1 MRHKFEF
8 NQCDGPVAPR
18 NALVGAGKV
27 NLYSANRIER
37 IGRLEVF
44 YFFSIL
50 LPGSFTCV
58 RANVRERFGGPERGG
73 SRYFDGVSIKDA
85 LAGAAT
91 IGTLARAECWPT

>member
-18 NALVGAGKV
+18 NALLGAGKV

-44 YFFSIL
+44 YFFFN
-50 LPGSFTCV
+50 SFAWFVHV
-58 RANVRERFGGPERGG
+58 RAGQC
-73 SRYFDGVSIKDA
+73 A
-85 LAGAAT
+85 
-91 IGTLARAECWPT
+91 

>member
-1 MRHKFEF
+1 MAPWRPVMRCWGQGKSIYIPPIESRELAGWKFF
-8 NQCDGPVAPR
+8 
-18 NALVGAGKV
+18 
-27 NLYSANRIER
+27 I
-37 IGRLEVF
+37 
-44 YFFSIL
+44 FFSIL

>member
-44 YFFSIL
+44 YFFFQFFCLVRSRACG
-50 LPGSFTCV
+50 PMCV
-58 RANVRERFGGPERGG
+58 SGLAAQK
-73 SRYFDGVSIKDA
+73 GVD
-85 LAGAAT
+85 LD
-91 IGTLARAECWPT
+91 TLTAYR